1 MGSVLSDL
9 RYGLRML
16 LRNRG
21 VTVAAILALA
31 LGIGA
36 NTAIFS
42 VVNAVL
48 LRPLPF
54 KDPDRVM
61 IVWENYRGR
70 IAGVTAPDFV
80 EWRDQNT
87 VFQDLAAT
95 ASMNFNL
102 TGKDEPLR
110 VPGAR
115 ASWNYFRALGVEPE
129 IGRTFTEEEDR
140 PGSEHVAL
148 LSDGLWRERFGADPN
163 IIGQSVTLESE
174 KYTVVGV
181 MPASLRISG
190 SSPQLWTPLAITA
203 ENLKS
208 TGNHRYRVTARL
220 KPSITREQ
228 AEAQMKTIAAQI
240 VPKRPWSN
248 TDISARVVP
257 MADVIVG
264 TDTRASLYILLSAVG
279 LVLLIACANVANL
292 LLARAAA
299 REREIAIRVAM
310 GASRIRILRQLLT
323 ESVTL
328 SVVGGAAGLLLAWW
342 GTDFLIPVLIPVLP
356 SAFPRLGQVSID
368 ASVLAY
374 TLGVAVIAGILFGLA
389 PGLQGSH
396 TDLNDSLKEG
406 ARGATSGT
414 GQHRLRSALVVLEVA
429 VALTLLIGGGLLMRS
444 FFELQAVKPGFRPDH
459 LLALQVALPESRYAQ
474 PAQAVSFYDQ
484 VLDYASSVPGVEGAA
499 LASQVPLGDP
509 GFDLAIEFEGR
520 PKPAPGEFVSTFY
533 HSVSPSYFRVLGIPF
548 LRGREFTAQD
558 RASAVRVGIINQT
571 FAQKHFAGE
580 EPIGKRFT
588 LDDGEK
594 MPVEVIG
601 VVGDVKLFGLD
612 SDPRAELFVPF
623 AQAPPLLWQWQD
635 RSMNLITRTR
645 SEPSNLAGAL
655 RATIWAVDRD
665 LPVFHV
671 TTMEQMLDESVA
683 SQAVFMR
690 LFGAFALVALM
701 LASVGIYG
709 VISYLVTERTHEL
722 GVRMALGAQGRD
734 ILALV
739 IGQGM
744 RLAALGVAI
753 GLAGSYWLG
762 RALTAQLFG
771 VRPTDPVTFV
781 GVSLLLGAVAAAAC
795 YIPARRATRVDPM
808 IALRY
813 E

>member
-1 MGSVLSDL
+1 MASVVGDL
-9 RYGLRML
+9 RYGMRML
-16 LRNRG
+16 MRNRG
-21 VTVAAILALA
+21 VTVAAIFALA

-54 KDPDRVM
+54 KDPDRLMV
-61 IVWENYRGR
+61 VWENYRGR
-70 IAGVTAPDFV
+70 TAGVTAPDFV
-80 EWRDQNT
+80 DWRDQNT

-95 ASMNFNL
+95 TSMNFNL

-110 VPGAR
+110 VPGVR
-115 ASWNYFRALGVEPE
+115 ASWNYFRALGVEPQ

-140 PGSEHVAL
+140 PGADHVAV
-148 LSDGLWRERFGADPN
+148 LSDGLWRERFGAAPN
-163 IIGQSVTLESE
+163 ILGQSITLESE
-174 KYTVVGV
+174 KYTIVGV

-190 SSPQLWTPLAITA
+190 SSPQVWTPLAITA

-208 TGNHRYRVTARL
+208 TGSHHYRVTARL

-264 TDTRASLYILLSAVG
+264 TDTRTSLYILLSAVG

-292 LLARAAA
+292 LIARAAT

-328 SVVGGAAGLLLAWW
+328 SLVGGAAGLFLAWW
-342 GTDFLIPVLIPVLP
+342 ATGYLIPLLIPVLP

-374 TLGVAVIAGILFGLA
+374 TVGVAVLAGILFGLA
-389 PGLQGSH
+389 PGLQGSR

-406 ARGATSGT
+406 ARGTTSGA
-414 GQHRLRSALVVLEVA
+414 GQHRVRSALVVLEVA
-429 VALTLLIGGGLLMRS
+429 LALTLLIGGGLLMRS
-444 FFELQAVKPGFRPDH
+444 FFELQAVKPGFRPDG

-474 PAQAVSFYDQ
+474 AAQVVSFYDQ
-484 VLDYASSVPGVEGAA
+484 VMERAASVPGVEGAA
-499 LASQVPLGDP
+499 LASQLPLGDS
-509 GFDLAIEFEGR
+509 GGNLAIVFEGR
-520 PKPAPGEFVSTFY
+520 PKPAAGEFVSTFY
-533 HSVSPSYFRVLGIPF
+533 HSVSPNYFRVMGIPF

-558 RASAVRVGIINQT
+558 RAGAVRVGIINQS
-571 FAQKHFAGE
+571 FVQKHFPGE
-580 EPIGKRFT
+580 DPLGKRFT
-588 LDDGEK
+588 LDDGDET
-594 MPVEVIG
+594 PVEVIG
-601 VVGDVKLFGLD
+601 VVGDVKQFGLD
-612 SDPRAELFVPF
+612 SDARAELFVPY
-623 AQAPPLLWQWQD
+623 AQAPPLLWEWQS

-645 SEPSNLAGAL
+645 PEPSSLAGTL
-655 RATIWAVDRD
+655 RAAIWAVDRD

-671 TTMEQMLDESVA
+671 ITMEQMLDDSVA
-683 SQAVFMR
+683 TQKIYTR
-690 LFGAFALVALM
+690 LLGAFALVAML

-709 VISYLVTERTHEL
+709 VISYLVTERTHEI
-722 GVRMALGAQGRD
+722 GVRMALGAQRSD
-734 ILALV
+734 VLKLV
-739 IGQGM
+739 VGQGM
-744 RLAALGVAI
+744 RLAGLGLALGLV
-753 GLAGSYWLG
+753 GSYWVG
-762 RALTAQLFG
+762 RALADQLFG
-771 VRPTDPVTFV
+771 VRPTDPITFA
-781 GVSLLLGAVAAAAC
+781 GVSLLLGLVAAAAC